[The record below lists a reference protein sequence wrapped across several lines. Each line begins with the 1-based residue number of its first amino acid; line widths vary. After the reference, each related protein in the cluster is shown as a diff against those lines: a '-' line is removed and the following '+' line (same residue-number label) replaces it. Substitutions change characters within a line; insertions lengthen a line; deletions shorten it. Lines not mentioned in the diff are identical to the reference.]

1 MGRLVRVNPRGVG
14 GSSACREPGDY
25 TFSRQLKDLEAVR
38 RQLGVERWVFWGVS
52 AGGCLGLLYALQ
64 HPQALGGLIVAV
76 MGPSGRRI
84 AEDDRSVLS
93 PLYPPYR
100 PELAALASSAAVRR
114 PPVLGAIEPTLAS
127 AAWVRLRADQGG
139 PEGEEEAWVLM
150 QGDRAVAVDGGE
162 ERVWAAFE
170 QFVTIFDVGDRLGE
184 IRLPTLI
191 GAGRQDALV
200 PLAHLEA
207 LRAGIPHAAFV
218 VLDETGHS
226 LQYGTTDAVRWDAA
240 VHGFLAAP

>member
-1 MGRLVRVNPRGVG
+1 
-14 GSSACREPGDY
+14 
-25 TFSRQLKDLEAVR
+25 
-38 RQLGVERWVFWGVS
+38 VERWVFWGVS

-64 HPQALGGLIVAV
+64 YPQALGGLIVAV

-93 PLYPPYR
+93 PRYPPYR
-100 PELAALASSAAVRR
+100 TELTALTTSASPRR
-114 PPVLGAIEPTLAS
+114 PPVLGAVEPALAS

-150 QGDRAVAVDGGE
+150 QGDRAMVVDGGE
-162 ERVWAAFE
+162 GRVWAAFE
-170 QFVTIFDVGDRLGE
+170 QFVTVFDVRDRLGE

-191 GAGRQDALV
+191 GAGRQDELI
-200 PLAHLEA
+200 PLSHLEA
-207 LRAGIPHAAFV
+207 LRAGIPQAAFV

-226 LQYGTTDAVRWDAA
+226 LQHGTADAARWDAA
-240 VHGFLAAP
+240 AHGFLAVP